1 MSSPLEGGYFGSAGL
16 EEQRN
21 CALCERRP
29 ARMYCVQD
37 DAALCAECD
46 LEVHS
51 QPEGF
56 LFGRHER
63 VPIGIAPVPEDFK
76 SPLVSL

>member
-1 MSSPLEGGYFGSAGL
+1 
-16 EEQRN
+16 
-21 CALCERRP
+21 
-29 ARMYCVQD
+29 MYCVQD